1 MVTESD
7 VNKLV
12 DKVEKVTK
20 QRKMDLT
27 SDADLSIGIMNLIS
41 LEGHLFFSAEETHKD
56 EYFDILLEIRQMRIE
71 LLKKIIVEYEGEVWC
86 ISKHLLSAC
95 MRLMETG
102 TKQLAE
108 GNKEDAKLLFEKSY
122 RLYRL
127 FWDINAKTIMSRESD
142 DDVSAK
148 EINKDE
154 SDGVLPIK
162 EEIEGK
168 EKIVFVPVCQ
178 EPL

>member
-56 EYFDILLEIRQMRIE
+56 EYFDLLLEVRQMRIE

-127 FWDINAKTIMSRESD
+127 FWDINAKTIMSREA
-142 DDVSAK
+142 DDVSVK
-148 EINKDE
+148 ETNKD
-154 SDGVLPIK
+154 K
-162 EEIEGK
+162 IEGEVPTQGEIQSK